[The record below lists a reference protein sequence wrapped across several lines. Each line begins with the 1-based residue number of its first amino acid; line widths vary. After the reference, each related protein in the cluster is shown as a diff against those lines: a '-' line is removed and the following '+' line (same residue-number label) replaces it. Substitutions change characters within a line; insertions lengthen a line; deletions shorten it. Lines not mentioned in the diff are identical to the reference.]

1 MLPAAMP
8 RPVRLLFLSIAIGAI
23 GVLAASSRPGDP
35 LAADIARW
43 SQYVQTNESKDEM
56 WVQLKEGAAAG
67 MTRVEQAM
75 AGGRRFL
82 ALQRLAAVRPDL
94 DAAVYL
100 LGLPPADRKS
110 DAAFEEAWKRAGK
123 ELAPDLKTLAPG
135 VLDGVAPAALRGV
148 AEGALPQVKV
158 FYEASLE
165 YERNTMPDSGFYYL
179 GAAKGQRDFAAFCRG
194 LSQPSGRSAP
204 PLRSIGGELD
214 ALEDE
219 ILAAYKPPASIDRHR
234 EFITAS
240 ATLKEA
246 RELDA
251 AGLRYGAMVRYLQ
264 SALRAAPLTGKGPV
278 LTREEAARR
287 VEEWKPRV
295 VSPGGVDQSLAQIF
309 LEAAEAD
316 LATAS
321 SEPPVQASAVVTDVL
336 PRYFAA
342 LEAAKPRPAR
352 PDAKVTV
359 TLVRWPYT

>member
-1 MLPAAMP
+1 MLPAAMR
-8 RPVRLLFLSIAIGAI
+8 RPVGFLFLSIAIGAI
-23 GVLAASSRPGDP
+23 GVLAASSRPDP
-35 LAADIARW
+35 LAADVERW
-43 SQYVQTNESKDEM
+43 TKYVQTNDSKDEM
-56 WVQLKEGAAAG
+56 WLQLKEGAAAG

-100 LGLPPADRKS
+100 LGLPAADRKS
-110 DAAFEEAWKRAGK
+110 DAAFEAAWKRAGR

-135 VLDGVAPAALRGV
+135 VLDGVAPAAVRGV

-165 YERNTMPDSGFYYL
+165 YERNTQPDSGFYYL

-194 LSQPSGRSAP
+194 LSQPSARNAP
-204 PLRSIGGELD
+204 PLRSLAGELD
-214 ALEDE
+214 ALEGE

-234 EFITAS
+234 DFITAS

-264 SALRAAPLTGKGPV
+264 SVLRAAPLTGKAPV

-287 VEEWKPRV
+287 VEEWRPKIV
-295 VSPGGVDQSLAQIF
+295 APGGVDQSLAQIF

-316 LATAS
+316 LAAS
-321 SEPPVQASAVVTDVL
+321 GAEPPVQASAVVADVL

-342 LEAAKPRPAR
+342 LAPAKARSAR